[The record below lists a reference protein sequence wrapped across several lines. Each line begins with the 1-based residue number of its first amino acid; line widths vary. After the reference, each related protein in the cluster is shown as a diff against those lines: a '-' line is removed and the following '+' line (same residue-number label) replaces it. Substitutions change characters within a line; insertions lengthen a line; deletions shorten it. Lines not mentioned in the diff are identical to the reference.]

1 MAFSFHAPRFTD
13 GNYCV
18 YPSDMRTW
26 EKTEIDEIPER
37 GRELMEIAGRE
48 VAMYAIHR
56 YPDTAEALIFCGPGN
71 NGGDALVAAYYLE
84 RSGIQIHIFAFDE
97 EVVKT
102 PDAKYMFERVCSFSR
117 TILKENSDVGA
128 ILEWTRRRNV
138 IVIDGIYGTGYK
150 PSHNGLMSRVYQCI
164 MELSCPVI
172 SIDIPSGIDA
182 NTGFRGSIQDEAPPR
197 ALKATDTIT
206 FGAPKFGH
214 FFGDGSSHC
223 GELHCVDI
231 GLRPWPGKGIR
242 SLILSDTWCQSHLWK
257 DFSRSQDTHKGKC
270 GHVVVIG
277 GDATMP
283 GASCLAAR
291 AALRAGCGLAT
302 IAAKVP
308 MRAPDEIMV
317 SGILNEE
324 GKLALDRLDDLL
336 ERADCIVLGPGL
348 GRDDNTLAILEHC
361 ALKSKRMILDA
372 DGLWALAKLKMQFK
386 NCEMY
391 ATPHPG
397 EAAALC
403 DASSRDILFNPIEH
417 ARQIAENYGVTAILK
432 FHTTV
437 IASKRA
443 GHFRFG
449 LLPYPNPAIASAG
462 SGDVLSG
469 ILAGILAQS
478 RAGAVSRWFD
488 AFEVAAMAVHAHS
501 LAGRKAA
508 QIHGNSLMASNI
520 IEQCGM
526 QN

>member
-1 MAFSFHAPRFTD
+1 
-13 GNYCV
+13 
-18 YPSDMRTW
+18 MRTW

-48 VAMYAIHR
+48 VAMHAIHR

-117 TILKENSDVGA
+117 TILKDNSDVGA